1 MLIWKNISTMLKIK
15 TKLPASELFPNRKNG
30 MHWIKTN
37 AIKKSDIAY
46 GFGACLEL
54 PILIRQQFK
63 PIDNLT
69 LTIEVTYNDNMQRDC
84 DNIFSACKALQDGI
98 FQALKL
104 DDSQI
109 KQATIIKM
117 TPDKINFGVIWILDV
132 I

>member
-1 MLIWKNISTMLKIK
+1 MIKIK

-30 MHWIKTN
+30 MHWTKTN

-46 GFGACLEL
+46 GFGACLEI
-54 PILIRQQFK
+54 PIAIRQQFK
-63 PIDNLT
+63 QTDNLS
-69 LTIEVTYNDNMQRDC
+69 LIIEVTYNDNRYRDW
-84 DNIFSACKALQDGI
+84 DNISSACKALQDGI

-117 TPDKINFGVIWILDV
+117 SLDKINYGLVWILD
-132 I
+132 II